1 MKVSSF
7 SFDGNKLSLNL
18 SGDEDLVATY
28 YIDTYD
34 ELLYLKDNIKY
45 GVSLKINGSLNEV
58 MNNTIPNTFNY
69 KKYLQNKGIYYSL
82 SISKIEILDDE
93 IGFIYKLKNL
103 INDRIKKIDD
113 TGYMKAFILGDKSE
127 IDDDSYS
134 RYQKIGITHLFA
146 LSGMH
151 VGLLSWITL
160 KVLKKF
166 SDRSKYLIVNV
177 FLVIYGFIVGFPS
190 SIKRCILFFIINSVN
205 KYFKLEVSSFKV
217 LLLVIGIL
225 VLYDYKIIYDVGF
238 IYSVCT
244 VGGIVLCNEFINHEK
259 KLVCSFRLSLVAF
272 LFSLPIS
279 LVNFY
284 EINLLSILYN
294 MIYVPLVS
302 VVVYPLS
309 LLSFIVPGIY
319 FVFSLGIEI
328 LEVSSSFFSK
338 IDIFSLYLN
347 FNVVQVLSFYVIT
360 LMVFYKRKYGMSIL
374 LIIIVVLD
382 IVSPYFDT
390 NGYVYF
396 FDVGQGDSSL
406 IISPYRKD
414 IVMIDTGGVT
424 SYVSEE
430 WMSRSEYYVSD
441 NVISFMKSI
450 GIKKIDL
457 LILSH
462 GDSDHGKE
470 VDNILND
477 IDIKCLNVNQGD
489 LTTLEENAVKRI
501 GLCQY
506 TARNMELMYLDSVY
520 YEDENDNSLL
530 TIMKIYNTS
539 ILSFGDASSKVEKD
553 IIDRYSLSNVDIYK
567 VGHHGSKTSSSKEF
581 IDAINP
587 LHSVISVGRNNKFG
601 HPNSEVLENLNSSK
615 VYRTDED
622 GSVVFTIGKDKLSV
636 EVFAP

>member
-1 MKVSSF
+1 MIVSSF

-45 GVSLKINGSLNEV
+45 GVSLKIKGSLNEV

-69 KKYLQNKGIYYSL
+69 KKYLLNKGIYYSL
-82 SISKIEILDDE
+82 SISKIEILDDK

-103 INDRIKKIDD
+103 INDRIKKIDE
-113 TGYMKAFILGDKSE
+113 TGYMKAFILGDKSK
-127 IDDDSYS
+127 IDDDTYS

-151 VGLLSWITL
+151 VGLLSGIIL

-244 VGGIVLCNEFINHEK
+244 VGGIVLCNESINHEK
-259 KLVCSFRLSLVAF
+259 KLVSSFRLSLVAF

-302 VVVYPLS
+302 VIVYPLS

-319 FVFSLGIEI
+319 FLFNLGIEI

-338 IDIFSLYLN
+338 INIFSLYLN
-347 FNVVQVLSFYVIT
+347 FNMIQVLSFYVIT
-360 LMVFYKRKYGMSIL
+360 LMVFYKRNYGMSIL
-374 LIIIVVLD
+374 LIMIVVLD
-382 IVSPYFDT
+382 IVSPYFDR

-396 FDVGQGDSSL
+396 FDIGQGDSSL

-414 IVMIDTGGVT
+414 VVMIDTGGVT

-462 GDSDHGKE
+462 GDSDHAKE

-489 LTTLEENAVKRI
+489 LTALEENAVKRI

-506 TARNMELMYLDSVY
+506 TPRNMELMYLDSVDY
-520 YEDENDNSLL
+520 DDENDNSLL

-553 IIDRYSLSNVDIYK
+553 IIDRYSLNNVDIYK
-567 VGHHGSKTSSSKEF
+567 VCHHGSKTSSSKEF
-581 IDAINP
+581 IDVINP
-587 LHSVISVGRNNKFG
+587 LYSVISVGRNNKFG
-601 HPNSEVLENLNSSK
+601 HPNSEVLENLSGSK
-615 VYRTDED
+615 VYRTDEN